1 MFRGKHT
8 RSLVLTIFLF
18 AGVLIFHHLGGG
30 GFEFT
35 PAFALLFIASI
46 LYFRVKPIEVFYG
59 PDLALAIVIFQSLG
73 HFTISTESHQNSAAM
88 ALSHLIASFITYQLA
103 KHFDIAA
110 DSCDRLIQSLFP
122 KLPIKISFK
131 VQTQRSLFSLS
142 ETEFVTNFVR
152 DGLKERAPPIF
163 SCA

>member
-1 MFRGKHT
+1 
-8 RSLVLTIFLF
+8 
-18 AGVLIFHHLGGG
+18 
-30 GFEFT
+30 
-35 PAFALLFIASI
+35 
-46 LYFRVKPIEVFYG
+46 
-59 PDLALAIVIFQSLG
+59 
-73 HFTISTESHQNSAAM
+73 M
-88 ALSHLIASFITYQLA
+88 ALSHLVASFITYQLA

-110 DSCDRLIQSLFP
+110 DSCDRLIQFLFP

-142 ETEFVTNFVR
+142 ETEFVTDFVR

>member
-1 MFRGKHT
+1 MFRGKQLRAFT
-8 RSLVLTIFLF
+8 LTFFLF

-30 GFEFT
+30 TVNFSPLIF
-35 PAFALLFIASI
+35 PI
-46 LYFRVKPIEVFYG
+46 LIGSVIYFRIRPIEFFSG
-59 PDLALAIVIFQSLG
+59 PDLALAIVIFQALG

-110 DSCDRLIQSLFP
+110 DSCDRLIQFLFP
-122 KLPIKISFK
+122 KLPIKVSFK
-131 VQTQRSLFSLS
+131 AQTQRLLFSLS
-142 ETEFVTNFVR
+142 ETEFVTDFVR